1 MLRGRIKKILNEIKF
16 SQEHADELK
25 DKFRWR
31 YVQSVKPKFDSNLKG
46 NFIKKRIYTFTSPK
60 KNIKGVSAGYK
71 YIVHIEE
78 YEYDYFL
85 ISFFPKLPKGFFVK
99 QQELASMGRKYY
111 DEYSYLTKE
120 NIPLKILTLLV
131 SEMKNILSQ
140 KPYASFGYFGAPDYK
155 LGEETDLFNTK
166 RVRIYNQLLNDEFNQ
181 THVVKSELEFSGG
194 LVLNRE
200 VLLEYPE
207 FESYCRDILKSH
219 L

>member
-16 SQEHADELK
+16 SQERADELR

-31 YVQSVKPKFDSNLKG
+31 YVQTEKPKSSSKY
-46 NFIKKRIYTFTSPK
+46 KSKRIYTFTTPK
-60 KNIKGVSAGYK
+60 KNVKGISAGYK

-85 ISFFPKLPKGFFVK
+85 ISFFTKLPKSFFIK
-99 QQELASMGRKYY
+99 QQELASMGEKYY
-111 DEYSYLTKE
+111 DEYSYQTRE
-120 NIPLKILTLLV
+120 NESFKIFTLLI

-155 LGEETDLFNTK
+155 KGEETDLFNTK
-166 RVRIYNQLLNDEFNQ
+166 RVRIYNQLLEDELGG

-194 LVLNRE
+194 LILNRE
-200 VLLEYPE
+200 VLGEYPNLE
-207 FESYCRDILKSH
+207 MYSRDILKSH